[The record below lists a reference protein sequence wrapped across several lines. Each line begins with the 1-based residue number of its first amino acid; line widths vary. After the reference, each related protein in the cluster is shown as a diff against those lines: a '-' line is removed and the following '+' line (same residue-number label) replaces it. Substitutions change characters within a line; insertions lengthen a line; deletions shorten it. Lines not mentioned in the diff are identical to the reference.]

1 MCLLCSESIAVM
13 KEYNVKRHY
22 KSNHGSFSN
31 SFPEGSDERRRKVN
45 GLLACF
51 QRGQCTLSR
60 FCTEQERAMIA
71 SLRVAWTLARQKR
84 PFTESETVKDCML
97 AVIDE
102 MIVDEKVKASV
113 TSSIKKVP
121 LSDTS
126 TLRRLEL
133 LATDVEGKLLEN
145 LRKAEFMSIA
155 VDESTDC
162 TDMAQLCIYVRFY
175 DGVRVREELLG
186 LVPLEGHTTGEVI
199 FQKIVTFFNEH
210 ELDLQKVCLLVTD
223 GAPAMTG
230 RVKGLVARL
239 AAVAPHMQFLHCI
252 IHQAVLCAK
261 LSGDL
266 KNNMDT
272 VMNIVNFIRS
282 TSSLQH
288 RLFRMLLADASAE
301 HTDLL
306 VHSDVRWLSKGK
318 VLERFCELRQE
329 ILSFLRTCKHKRAA
343 HFLERML
350 DEQFMAEVHF
360 LCDIFGHLNTLNL
373 EVQGREKSIADLVER
388 LCAFKTKLTI
398 FTSDLMSG
406 RLLHFSQLC
415 AFMSAAPGAHVT
427 PVMTNFMRNLTDNFT
442 ERFQG
447 FSIPIEV
454 LQFARDPFSIKPE
467 ADFCVKAKEV
477 MSCIDESLLQMEM
490 VDVQS
495 SFALKQHLLSE
506 GAVNFWCN
514 HVSQYQY
521 PTIRKVALLILT
533 MFGSTYTC
541 ESSFSHMNAIKT
553 RARCSMTNE
562 KLHECLRVALT
573 TYEPNYVEIAKSR
586 QCNFSH

>member
-1 MCLLCSESIAVM
+1 MSNKPMCLLCSESIAVM

-31 SFPEGSDERRRKVN
+31 NFPEGSDERRRKVN
-45 GLLACF
+45 RLLACF

-71 SLRVAWTLARQKR
+71 YIRVAWTLARQKR
-84 PFTESETVKDCML
+84 PFTESETVKDGML

-145 LRKAEFMSIA
+145 LRKAEFMSLA

-186 LVPLEGHTTGEVI
+186 LVPLEGHTT
-199 FQKIVTFFNEH
+199 
-210 ELDLQKVCLLVTD
+210 D
-223 GAPAMTG
+223 GAPALTS
-230 RVKGLVARL
+230 RVKGLVAGL
-239 AAVAPHMQFLHCI
+239 AAVAPHMQFLHRI

-272 VMNIVNFIRS
+272 VNFIRS
-282 TSSLQH
+282 TSSLRH

-301 HTDLL
+301 HTDSL
-306 VHSDVRWLSKGK
+306 VHRDVRWLSKGK
-318 VLERFCELRQE
+318 VLERFCELRRE
-329 ILSFLRTCKHKRAA
+329 ILSFLRTCK

-398 FTSDLMSG
+398 FT
-406 RLLHFSQLC
+406 
-415 AFMSAAPGAHVT
+415 
-427 PVMTNFMRNLTDNFT
+427 
-442 ERFQG
+442 
-447 FSIPIEV
+447 
-454 LQFARDPFSIKPE
+454 
-467 ADFCVKAKEV
+467 
-477 MSCIDESLLQMEM
+477 
-490 VDVQS
+490 
-495 SFALKQHLLSE
+495 E
-506 GAVNFWCN
+506 GCC
-514 HVSQYQY
+514 
-521 PTIRKVALLILT
+521 T
-533 MFGSTYTC
+533 
-541 ESSFSHMNAIKT
+541 SHN
-553 RARCSMTNE
+553 SV
-562 KLHECLRVALT
+562 H
-573 TYEPNYVEIAKSR
+573 S
-586 QCNFSH
+586 